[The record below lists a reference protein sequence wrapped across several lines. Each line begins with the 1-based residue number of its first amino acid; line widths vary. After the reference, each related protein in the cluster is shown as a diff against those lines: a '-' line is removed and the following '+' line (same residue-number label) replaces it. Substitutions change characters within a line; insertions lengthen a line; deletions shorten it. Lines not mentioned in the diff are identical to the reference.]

1 MIYIDLDRY
10 VFCRLVSI
18 FRVVLVLG
26 WLCGCMDR
34 WENGP
39 GSRKHLSGLS
49 GPRFSL
55 KIILGMGKYQN
66 ARSWRVKFEGEV

>member
-39 GSRKHLSGLS
+39 GSRKTPEWPLRTEVFIKNYFGD
-49 GPRFSL
+49 G
-55 KIILGMGKYQN
+55 KISERPFV
-66 ARSWRVKFEGEV
+66 AGEI